1 MKIEDVPQDKKYI
14 QDTVM
19 RDLAYAV
26 DSEGKYQTVQS
37 VGWTPKNEALE
48 VTLDSIN
55 EECEEIAD
63 RVRRGETSPLE
74 YYMAKNIM
82 SVELLSS
89 YTGIA
94 KRKIRKHFDPKE
106 FSQLSDK
113 TLAKYAEALR
123 MDAEQLKTLP
133 N

>member
-14 QDTVM
+14 KDTVM

-37 VGWTPKNEALE
+37 VGWTPKNDALE

-82 SVELLSS
+82 SIELLSD

-94 KRKIRKHFDPKE
+94 KRKIRKHLDPKE
-106 FSQLSDK
+106 FSRLDDK
-113 TLAKYAEALR
+113 TLEKYADALR
-123 MDAEQLKTLP
+123 MDSEQLKSLP
-133 N
+133 S

>member
-1 MKIEDVPQDKKYI
+1 MKIEEVPQDSKYI

-19 RDLAYAV
+19 RDLAYALNA
-26 DSEGKYQTVQS
+26 DGKYQTVQS

-48 VTLDSIN
+48 VTLESIN
-55 EECEEIAD
+55 EECEEIAE

-82 SVELLSS
+82 TLELLSD

-94 KRKIRKHFDPKE
+94 KRKIRKHLNPNTFASLGD
-106 FSQLSDK
+106 D
-113 TLAKYAEALR
+113 TLAKYADALR
-123 MDAEQLKTLP
+123 MSTEQIKHLP